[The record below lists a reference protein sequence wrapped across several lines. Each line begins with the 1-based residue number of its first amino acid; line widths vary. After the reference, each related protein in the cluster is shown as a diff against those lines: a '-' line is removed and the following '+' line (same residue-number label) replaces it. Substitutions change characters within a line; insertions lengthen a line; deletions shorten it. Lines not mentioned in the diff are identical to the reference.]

1 MNEKIKVLDQSYL
14 KGEKCKL
21 MIRVNEKNLAIQTKE
36 GVEIIEITSGVRQTL
51 ISHKTKVILMQ
62 PIPLIN
68 E

>member
-1 MNEKIKVLDQSYL
+1 M
-14 KGEKCKL
+14 
-21 MIRVNEKNLAIQTKE
+21 NEKNLAIQTKE